1 MTIPMNFLRTEFLF
15 LCFKKFESPYTVA
28 YYTFKLFT
36 NLYIYIYIYIYINNK
51 NVYFI
56 IKHVYYIIFFLHI

>member
-1 MTIPMNFLRTEFLF
+1 MTIPMNFLRPEFLF

-36 NLYIYIYIYIYINNK
+36 NLYIYIYIDKQQKCLFY
-51 NVYFI
+51 
-56 IKHVYYIIFFLHI
+56 H